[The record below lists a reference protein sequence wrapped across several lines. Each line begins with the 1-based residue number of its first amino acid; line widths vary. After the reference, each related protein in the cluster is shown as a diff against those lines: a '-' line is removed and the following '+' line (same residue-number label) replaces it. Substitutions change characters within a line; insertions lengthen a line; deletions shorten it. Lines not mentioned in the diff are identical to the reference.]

1 MGLSPRHGT
10 NRESNKAYTGGINMG
25 TFAFKMP
32 DIGEGVVEG
41 EVVEWMVAVGD
52 VVKED
57 DPILSVMTDK
67 ATVEIPSP
75 VDGKVTKVIGEAGD
89 ILPVGVVCI
98 EFEVDGAGNA
108 SASEEA
114 PTKKEAEPA
123 KEEPKATPAPTPA
136 PKAAAET
143 PPAPTPA
150 PAMAPVPRAPGTKA
164 LASPAVRQRARE
176 ANISLDHVS
185 GSGPAG
191 RISHADLDTHI
202 AGGASGASRSAP
214 VGGRARVQLNGTEAM
229 KVIGLRRKI
238 ADSMIASYSTIPHFS
253 YFEEVDVTA
262 LEELRQHLNATRPEG
277 APKLTYLPFI
287 MQALVRALAERP
299 ECNALYDD
307 EANIV
312 TRHEAINLG
321 IATQTDRGLFVPVV
335 KHVEAMDIWQSAT
348 EMGRVTSATRDGK
361 AGVEDLSGSTFTITS
376 LGRLG
381 GLGATPIINKPEVGI
396 LGVHNA
402 KDRAVVRNGAVVIR
416 RMMNLSSSWDH
427 RVVDGHDG
435 ATLVQLVKT
444 YLENPATIFM

>member
-1 MGLSPRHGT
+1 MG
-10 NRESNKAYTGGINMG
+10 I
-25 TFAFKMP
+25 FAFKLP

-41 EVVEWMVAVGD
+41 EVVEWLVSTGD
-52 VVKED
+52 LVKED

-75 VDGKVTKVIGEAGD
+75 VDGKVIKIIGEAGD

-98 EFEVDGAGNA
+98 EFEVEGAGNSSSSKA
-108 SASEEA
+108 TEPVAEKKVESTKA
-114 PTKKEAEPA
+114 PEPKKEVSA
-123 KEEPKATPAPTPA
+123 KTEPKVE
-136 PKAAAET
+136 AASQ
-143 PPAPTPA
+143 
-150 PAMAPVPRAPGTKA
+150 PVARAAGTKA

-176 ANISLDHVS
+176 GNVNLDHVA
-185 GSGPAG
+185 GSGPSG
-191 RISHADLDTHI
+191 RISHADLDKHI
-202 AGGASGASRSAP
+202 SGGASGASSWSP
-214 VGGRARVQLNGTEAM
+214 VGASSKTELNGTEDI

-238 ADSMIASYSTIPHFS
+238 ADSMMASYSSIAHFS
-253 YFEEVDVTA
+253 YFEEVDITA
-262 LEELRQHLNATRPEG
+262 LKDLRKHLNATRPEG

-287 MQALVRALAERP
+287 MQALVKALRESP

-312 TRHEAINLG
+312 TRHQAINLG
-321 IATQTDRGLFVPVV
+321 IATQTDRGLYVPVV
-335 KHVEAMDIWQSAT
+335 KHVEAMDIWQSAA
-348 EMGRVTSATRDGK
+348 EMISVTSATRDGK
-361 AGVEDLSGSTFTITS
+361 ASADVLSGSTFTITS

-402 KDRAVVRNGAVVIR
+402 KERAVVRDGQIVIR

-435 ATLVQLVKT
+435 ATLVQRIKT

>member
-1 MGLSPRHGT
+1 
-10 NRESNKAYTGGINMG
+10 MG

-52 VVKED
+52 TVKED

-75 VDGKVTKVIGEAGD
+75 VDGTVTKVVGEAGD

-98 EFEVDGAGNA
+98 EFEVEGAGNA

-114 PTKKEAEPA
+114 PAKKAAPEP
-123 KEEPKATPAPTPA
+123 KEEPAPAP
-136 PKAAAET
+136 AA
-143 PPAPTPA
+143 APTPA
-150 PAMAPVPRAPGTKA
+150 PAPAPAPAAPAAAPVARAPGTKA

-176 ANISLDHVS
+176 ANISLDHVA

-191 RISHADLDTHI
+191 RISHADLDAHI
-202 AGGASGASRSAP
+202 AGGATGASRARP
-214 VGGRARVQLNGTEAM
+214 MGGRARTELNGTEAM

-287 MQALVRALAERP
+287 MQALVKALAERP

-307 EANIV
+307 EANVV

-348 EMGRVTSATRDGK
+348 EMGRVTGATREGK
-361 AGVEDLSGSTFTITS
+361 AGVDDLTGSTFTITS

-402 KDRAVVRNGAVVIR
+402 TDRAVVRNGSVVIR

-435 ATLVQLVKT
+435 ASLVQLVKT

>member
-1 MGLSPRHGT
+1 
-10 NRESNKAYTGGINMG
+10 MG

-52 VVKED
+52 SVKED

-98 EFEVDGAGNA
+98 EFEVDGDGNA
-108 SASEEA
+108 SSTDAA
-114 PTKKEAEPA
+114 P
-123 KEEPKATPAPTPA
+123 EPKAEAAPAPEPKAEPKPAPTPEPA
-136 PKAAAET
+136 
-143 PPAPTPA
+143 PAPTPA
-150 PAMAPVPRAPGTKA
+150 PAPSPAAAVARAPGTKA
-164 LASPAVRQRARE
+164 LASPAVRQRARQ
-176 ANISLDHVS
+176 ANIDLNFVA

-191 RISHADLDTHI
+191 RISHADLDAHI
-202 AGGASGASRSAP
+202 AGGASGASSSRPMGAS
-214 VGGRARVQLNGTEAM
+214 ARVEKNGTEDI

-238 ADSMIASYSTIPHFS
+238 AEGMISSYSTIPHFS

-287 MQALVRALAERP
+287 MQALVKALDERP

-307 EANIV
+307 DSNVV

-348 EMGRVTSATRDGK
+348 EMTRVTSATRDGK
-361 AGVEDLSGSTFTITS
+361 ATADDLTGSTFTITS

-402 KDRAVVRNGAVVIR
+402 KDRAVVKDGNIVIR
-416 RMMNLSSSWDH
+416 RIMNLSSSWDH

-435 ATLVQLVKT
+435 ASLVQLVKS
-444 YLENPATIFM
+444 YLEHPATIFM

>member
-1 MGLSPRHGT
+1 
-10 NRESNKAYTGGINMG
+10 MG

-52 VVKED
+52 MVKED

-75 VDGKVTKVIGEAGD
+75 VDGKVLSIVGEAGD
-89 ILPVGVVCI
+89 TLPVGVVCI
-98 EFEVDGAGNA
+98 EFEVDGEGNA
-108 SASEEA
+108 SAAEEA
-114 PTKKEAEPA
+114 PAAEPEAKPEPKAEPA
-123 KEEPKATPAPTPA
+123 PA
-136 PKAAAET
+136 PKAA
-143 PPAPTPA
+143 PA
-150 PAMAPVPRAPGTKA
+150 PAPAPKPEPVAAPAVQRAAGTKA
-164 LASPAVRQRARE
+164 LSSPAVRQRARQ
-176 ANISLDHVS
+176 ANIDLNLVA

-191 RISHADLDTHI
+191 RISHADLDAHI
-202 AGGASGASRSAP
+202 AGGASGASRSRPMGAA
-214 VGGRARVQLNGTEAM
+214 ARTELNGTEEI

-238 ADSMIASYSTIPHFS
+238 AEGMISSYSTIPHFS

-262 LEELRQHLNATRPEG
+262 LEELRQYLNATRPDG

-287 MQALVRALAERP
+287 MQALVKALGERP

-307 EANIV
+307 DSNVV

-335 KHVEAMDIWQSAT
+335 QHVEAMDIWQSAE
-348 EMGRVTSATRDGK
+348 EMMRVTSATRDGK
-361 AGVEDLSGSTFTITS
+361 ATAEDLSGSTFTITS

-402 KDRAVVRNGAVVIR
+402 KDRAVVKDGNIVIR
-416 RMMNLSSSWDH
+416 RIMNLSSSWDH

-435 ATLVQLVKT
+435 ASLVQLVKS
-444 YLENPATIFM
+444 YLEHPATIFM

>member
-1 MGLSPRHGT
+1 
-10 NRESNKAYTGGINMG
+10 MG

-52 VVKED
+52 SVKED

-98 EFEVDGAGNA
+98 EFEVDGDGNA
-108 SASEEA
+108 SSTDAA
-114 PTKKEAEPA
+114 P
-123 KEEPKATPAPTPA
+123 EPKAEAAPAPEPKAEPKPAPTP
-136 PKAAAET
+136 E
-143 PPAPTPA
+143 PAPASTPA
-150 PAMAPVPRAPGTKA
+150 PAPSPAAAVARAPGTKA
-164 LASPAVRQRARE
+164 LASPAVRQRARQ
-176 ANISLDHVS
+176 ANIDLNFVA

-191 RISHADLDTHI
+191 RISHADLDAHI
-202 AGGASGASRSAP
+202 AGGASGASSSRPMGAS
-214 VGGRARVQLNGTEAM
+214 ARVEKNGTEDI

-238 ADSMIASYSTIPHFS
+238 AEGMISSYSTIPHFS

-287 MQALVRALAERP
+287 MQALVKALDERP

-307 EANIV
+307 DSNVV

-348 EMGRVTSATRDGK
+348 EMTRVTSATRDGK
-361 AGVEDLSGSTFTITS
+361 ATADDLTGSTFTITS

-402 KDRAVVRNGAVVIR
+402 KDRAVVKDGNIVIR
-416 RMMNLSSSWDH
+416 RIMNLSSSWDH

-435 ATLVQLVKT
+435 ASLVQLVKS
-444 YLENPATIFM
+444 YLEHPATIFM

>member
-1 MGLSPRHGT
+1 MGIY
-10 NRESNKAYTGGINMG
+10 E
-25 TFAFKMP
+25 FKLP

-41 EVVEWMVAVGD
+41 EVVEWMVSVGD
-52 VVKED
+52 SIKED

-75 VDGKVTKVIGEAGD
+75 VNGVVSKIIGEPGD
-89 ILPVGVVCI
+89 ILPVGEVCI
-98 EFEVDGAGNA
+98 EFEVDGDGNA
-108 SASEEA
+108 SATPAAKQEEVVKET
-114 PTKKEAEPA
+114 PKVEKVTKAKPEPVAVKAAEPISA
-123 KEEPKATPAPTPA
+123 PEPVVR
-136 PKAAAET
+136 AA
-143 PPAPTPA
+143 
-150 PAMAPVPRAPGTKA
+150 GTKA
-164 LASPAVRQRARE
+164 LASPAVRQRARQ
-176 ANISLDHVS
+176 ANIDLQIVA

-191 RISHADLDTHI
+191 RISHADLDRHI
-202 AGGASGASRSAP
+202 AGGAGGATSFAP
-214 VGGRARVQLNGTEAM
+214 LGSTTKTKLTGTEEI

-238 ADSMIASYSTIPHFS
+238 ADSMMASYSSIAHFS

-262 LEELRQHLNATRPEG
+262 LEELRQHLNATRPDG

-287 MQALVRALAERP
+287 MQALVKALRESP

-307 EANIV
+307 EANLV
-312 TRHEAINLG
+312 TRHQAIHLG
-321 IATQTDRGLFVPVV
+321 IATQTDRGLYVPVV
-335 KHVEAMDIWQSAT
+335 KHVEAMDIWQSAG
-348 EMGRVTSATRDGK
+348 EMIRVTSATREGK
-361 AGVEDLSGSTFTITS
+361 ASADDLSGSTFTITS

-402 KDRAVVRNGAVVIR
+402 KERAVVRNGQIVVR

-435 ATLVQLVKT
+435 ATLVQRVKT